1 MSDLNHQETGNTPVP
16 HSLNEVLADLKG
28 FGIEEFD
35 EILTITSNGKQV
47 RLRIANIPSE
57 EERMALLAV
66 EDLKGYLWMQQVKKE
81 LISRSVSWING
92 VDLRALKPV
101 ERLVTDPTDGLPKDI
116 QVVIR
121 ELLGTWGQEIVNIL
135 WRILMVHAQS
145 IEERLLEQFPD
156 AALMTDAERRYTER
170 VTQEI
175 EAEAHEVLLERVGR
189 LYDEDEAVDS
199 EGTKN

>member
-1 MSDLNHQETGNTPVP
+1 MKFSRSRATG
-16 HSLNEVLADLKG
+16 SRSG
-28 FGIEEFD
+28 SG
-35 EILTITSNGKQV
+35 S
-47 RLRIANIPSE
+47 
-57 EERMALLAV
+57 LLAV

>member
-1 MSDLNHQETGNTPVP
+1 MTDLNHQETGNTPVP